1 MAVMKALLDRLKFDL
16 NGLIPVIVQDVENG
30 QVLVMAYTN
39 REALEKTIATGKV
52 HTYSRSRGRVAL
64 KGESSGH
71 FQHVKEVRTDCDRDA
86 VLIKVVQEGG
96 ACHEGYRSCFF
107 REFENGAD
115 DWIIVESKVF
125 DPDAVYKKQ

>member
-1 MAVMKALLDRLKFDL
+1 MKLLLDKLKFDA
-16 NGLIPVIVQDVENG
+16 NGLIPIIVQDVENG

-39 REALEKTIATGKV
+39 REALEKTIASGKV

-86 VLIKVVQEGG
+86 VLVKVVQEGG

-107 REFENGAD
+107 RKFEDGAS
-115 DWIIVESKVF
+115 DWNIVESKVF
-125 DPDAVYKKQ
+125 DPDAVYKK